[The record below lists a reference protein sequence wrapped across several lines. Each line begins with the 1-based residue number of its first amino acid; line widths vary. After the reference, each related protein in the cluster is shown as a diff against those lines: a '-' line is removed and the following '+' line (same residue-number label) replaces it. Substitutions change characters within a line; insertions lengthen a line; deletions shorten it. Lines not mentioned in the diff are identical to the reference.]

1 MMGTRRAVIY
11 LLLVF
16 VLGLAIG
23 SLGILWASKHGWVP
37 RGWWGHGPSGPQDAV
52 AWLDRELKLTPE
64 QRQQLEVIL
73 DETAAGYRGI
83 RERVGPEYE
92 AVRQAGREKI
102 RALLTPEQRARFE
115 ELVRAIDEERARR
128 RQEYERRQQQNKGDK
143 K

>member
-1 MMGTRRAVIY
+1 MGTRRAALY

-23 SLGILWASKHGWVP
+23 SLGLLWAGKHGWVP
-37 RGWWGHGPSGPQDAV
+37 RGWWGRGSSGPQDAV

-64 QRQQLEVIL
+64 QRQQLEAIL
-73 DETAAGYRGI
+73 DEMAAGYRGI

-102 RALLTPEQRARFE
+102 RAILTPEQRARFE
-115 ELVRAIDEERARR
+115 ELVRGLDEERARR
-128 RQEYERRQQQNKGDK
+128 RQEYERRQQQDKEDK